1 MSQTHL
7 YFNKI
12 EVKCQGKSKGNKTNM
27 DSLVSEII
35 SKLLDGEEYSAAERK
50 MIDEVTAEVE
60 RVIIEPL
67 EKLDAKLGCQVATM
81 IGDMSTKKLI
91 WGLEEGF
98 KYGYKFAMQL
108 QKECRIK

>member
-1 MSQTHL
+1 
-7 YFNKI
+7 
-12 EVKCQGKSKGNKTNM
+12 M
-27 DSLVSEII
+27 DSLVSQII
-35 SKLLDGEEYSAAERK
+35 SKLLDSDKYSTAERK

-60 RVIIEPL
+60 KVIIKPL
-67 EKLDAKLGCQVATM
+67 EKLDAKLGCQVANM

-108 QKECRIK
+108 QKECGIEIDT